1 MKKQQFKRNT
11 KSHFS
16 PSTSRKNPKT
26 YFAQSNAAL
35 GNGCQ
40 RKKGH

>member
-1 MKKQQFKRNT
+1 MKKQQFKRNI

-16 PSTSRKNPKT
+16 LVPAEKNPKT

>member
-16 PSTSRKNPKT
+16 PSTRKNPKT